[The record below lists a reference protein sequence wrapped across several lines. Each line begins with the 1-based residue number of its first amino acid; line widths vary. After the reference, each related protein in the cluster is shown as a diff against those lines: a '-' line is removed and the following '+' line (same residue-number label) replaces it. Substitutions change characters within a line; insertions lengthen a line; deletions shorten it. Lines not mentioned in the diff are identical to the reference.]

1 MRLAAVRAAAPGAEQ
16 LADILADRTDYSH
29 ILQTWF
35 QRKKPLRILE
45 ENDALSGKFPGF
57 GDMVVGQK
65 AGLGRVFLLP
75 EIAVRVVEEAQPVLG
90 FQDTATW
97 SVDHFHRYLAFIEQL
112 DKVEQVMAGAHVHV
126 QPGGY

>member
-1 MRLAAVRAAAPGAEQ
+1 MA
-16 LADILADRTDYSH
+16 
-29 ILQTWF
+29 
-35 QRKKPLRILE
+35 
-45 ENDALSGKFPGF
+45 
-57 GDMVVGQK
+57 VGQE